1 MGGGGSIHNSQLQFL
16 FQTNGGLFKQVVTEA
31 EAAAAAEVNY
41 YITISI
47 DVINKSIF
55 F

>member
-1 MGGGGSIHNSQLQFL
+1 M
-16 FQTNGGLFKQVVTEA
+16 VTEA
-31 EAAAAAEVNY
+31 EAAAAEVNY

-55 F
+55 FKTLGYGGGGMGGGGSMHF